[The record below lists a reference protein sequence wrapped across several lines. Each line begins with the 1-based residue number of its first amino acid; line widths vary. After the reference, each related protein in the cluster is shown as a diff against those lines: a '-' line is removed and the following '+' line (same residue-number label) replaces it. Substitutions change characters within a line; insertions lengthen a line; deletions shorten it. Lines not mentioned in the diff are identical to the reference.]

1 MVVVPSGSFMMG
13 SPESEAGHEDEE
25 GPVRRVAFARPFAVG
40 VYAVTFAEWDACEGG
55 GGCGGHRMSAAGAA
69 GQAPSEFCP
78 CRIRDDLLAP
88 CPPGPEPFRQ
98 EATNRPGCFV
108 WNPHPLDGETVSWS
122 GGCEG
127 GRPHGQGREVW
138 RVPPD
143 VLPVQDLYGALCGMA
158 CSRWFAESAEREG
171 EGVMII
177 GEGSCVEGMR
187 EGRWAWRLP
196 DGWRS
201 VGIYVDGKKSG
212 YWVDRHEFGG
222 TVWRGSYVEG
232 RKNGV
237 WVMHSG
243 NGPVAFTVEGPYVEG
258 RKTGV
263 WVSIRYDIDYPPSMV
278 VEEGRYVD
286 DKKTGLWVKRYG
298 FDGPVRECFHVDG
311 FAVKRECQ
319 QASAK

>member
-1 MVVVPSGSFMMG
+1 MKG
-13 SPESEAGHEDEE
+13 
-25 GPVRRVAFARPFAVG
+25 
-40 VYAVTFAEWDACEGG
+40 
-55 GGCGGHRMSAAGAA
+55 A
-69 GQAPSEFCP
+69 GQ
-78 CRIRDDLLAP
+78 
-88 CPPGPEPFRQ
+88 
-98 EATNRPGCFV
+98 
-108 WNPHPLDGETVSWS
+108 
-122 GGCEG
+122 
-127 GRPHGQGREVW
+127 HGQGREVW

-143 VLPVQDLYGALCGMA
+143 VLPVQDLYGALWGMA

-237 WVMHSG
+237 WV
-243 NGPVAFTVEGPYVEG
+243 
-258 RKTGV
+258 
-263 WVSIRYDIDYPPSMV
+263 SIHYDIDYPPSMV

-286 DKKTGLWVKRYG
+286 DKKTGLWVRRYG

-311 FAVKRECQ
+311 FAVKRECR
-319 QASAK
+319 